1 MASDAFQNNCLE
13 RVNVRCTQAQTLI
26 GAQGT
31 DAYGMIVKNN
41 PVVRALH
48 DYSAA
53 YGWSDDG
60 KACTVHIVCAN
71 SSDHNH
77 DENPT
82 VTSSVKIQP
91 TETEMGTTEYS
102 VSGTYDGFAYS
113 STKDV
118 QDIPAT
124 GGSDGK
130 KDNTVLYVIAGVAAA
145 AVLIGG
151 AAFLILRKR

>member
-1 MASDAFQNNCLE
+1 
-13 RVNVRCTQAQTLI
+13 
-26 GAQGT
+26 
-31 DAYGMIVKNN
+31 
-41 PVVRALH
+41 
-48 DYSAA
+48 
-53 YGWSDDG
+53 
-60 KACTVHIVCAN
+60 
-71 SSDHNH
+71 
-77 DENPT
+77 
-82 VTSSVKIQP
+82 
-91 TETEMGTTEYS
+91 MGTTEYS